1 MENSAP
7 IGVFD
12 SGIGGLTVVKEL
24 LRLLPEE
31 NFIYFGDTART
42 PYGSRS
48 PVEILRF
55 MHQILRFFADQQV
68 KQVVV
73 ACNTMTALGCEEA
86 RKQYPFLVVGT
97 NTGIRSALTATHN
110 KSIGVIATQ
119 GTISS
124 GNHRKAIEMI
134 DPHATIYPLACPQFV
149 PLIEGEQMDS
159 LELKEAAEKYLLP
172 LQEAAVDTII
182 LACTH
187 YPFITPLLQSIM
199 GQGVQFIDPA
209 RDTAIDVRNMLLRE
223 KKLKT
228 DGAGSCKLCFSADL
242 DRARRL
248 AKHILYERVSD
259 FQKVDLTPYY

>member
-1 MENSAP
+1 MDISAP

-48 PVEILRF
+48 PAEILRF
-55 MHQILRFFADQQV
+55 MHQILRFFADQKV
-68 KQVVV
+68 KQVVI
-73 ACNTMTALGCEEA
+73 ACNTMTALGGEEA
-86 RKQYPFLVVGT
+86 REQYPFLVTGT
-97 NTGIRSALTATHN
+97 NTGICSALQATHN
-110 KSIGVIATQ
+110 KLIGVIATQ

-124 GNHRKAIEMI
+124 GNHGKTIKTL
-134 DPHATIYPLACPQFV
+134 DPHATIYPQACPVFV
-149 PLIEGEQMDS
+149 PLIEGEKMDS
-159 LELKEAAEKYLLP
+159 LELKRAAEKYLLP
-172 LQEAAVDTII
+172 LQDAAVDTVI

-199 GQGVQFIDPA
+199 GSGVQFIDPA
-209 RDTAIDVRNMLLRE
+209 RDTAMDARNMLLCDNQ
-223 KKLKT
+223 LKA
-228 DGAGSCKLCFSADL
+228 DGIGSCKLCFSADI

-248 AKHILYERVSD
+248 AAHILGESVSD
-259 FQKVDLTPYY
+259 FQKVDLTPFY